1 MVVVPS
7 DCRPKKKFV
16 TALINFTD
24 VIGKCN
30 KENRAF
36 VKRKSTEQKA
46 APQDCAQAHGA
57 SAEVK

>member
-1 MVVVPS
+1 MTP
-7 DCRPKKKFV
+7 
-16 TALINFTD
+16 LISFPD

-36 VKRKSTEQKA
+36 IKQKSTEQKA
-46 APQDCAQAHGA
+46 VPQDCAQAHGA